1 MVENFLTVGTQV
13 LVLFIL
19 IGIGVICGK
28 IRFFSPVTAKH
39 LTNIVLYFVTP
50 CVVIDAFHREFDPA
64 LLTNLG
70 ITALCA
76 VCIHIFSVALAAAV
90 FRDKDASRCCV
101 LRFGTVFSNCGF
113 MSIPLQ
119 AALLGS
125 DGVFYG
131 AVFVAIFN
139 LVLWSYGVLVMS
151 GDKKTLSPAKLLLNP
166 GVVGVVAGFL
176 LFVFSVKLP
185 QVISAPV
192 DYMASLNTP
201 LPMLIIGFYLS
212 RTNLKQAL
220 LDKRA
225 FDKSGL
231 IYGMGHAIYSHSDPR
246 ANILHG
252 MVEKLAR
259 EKGRTEEYELYSMVE
274 RLGPQVIS
282 GERKM
287 YKGVSA
293 NVDFYSGFVYH
304 MLDLPLE
311 LYTPIFAMARIAG
324 WSAHRLEELINMGKI
339 IRPAYQYVG
348 QHHPYRPMASRD

>member
-13 LVLFIL
+13 LILFIL
-19 IGIGVICGK
+19 IGIGVLCGK

-50 CVVIDAFHREFDPA
+50 CVVVDAFHREFEPA
-64 LLTNLG
+64 LLINLG

-76 VCIHIFSVALAAAV
+76 VCIHIFSIALCAAV
-90 FRDKDASRCCV
+90 FRDKNASRRCV
-101 LRFGTVFSNCGF
+101 LRFGAVFSNCGF

-119 AALLGS
+119 AALLGG

-131 AVFVAIFN
+131 AAFVAIFN

-220 LDKRA
+220 LDKRQY
-225 FDKSGL
+225 L
-231 IYGMGHAIYSHSDPR
+231 AIALRLVVIPLCTLVLMY
-246 ANILHG
+246 ILHIRG
-252 MVEKLAR
+252 VILVACVIAASAPVAAATTMFATKFDRDTALSVNMVSLSTLFSLITMPLIVGLAQ
-259 EKGRTEEYELYSMVE
+259 TL
-274 RLGPQVIS
+274 
-282 GERKM
+282 
-287 YKGVSA
+287 A
-293 NVDFYSGFVYH
+293 
-304 MLDLPLE
+304 
-311 LYTPIFAMARIAG
+311 
-324 WSAHRLEELINMGKI
+324 
-339 IRPAYQYVG
+339 
-348 QHHPYRPMASRD
+348 

>member
-90 FRDKDASRCCV
+90 FRAKDASRCCV

-220 LDKRA
+220 LDKRQY
-225 FDKSGL
+225 L
-231 IYGMGHAIYSHSDPR
+231 AIALRLVVIPLCTLVLMY
-246 ANILHG
+246 ILHIRG
-252 MVEKLAR
+252 VILVACVIAASAPVAAATTMFATKFDRDTALSVNMVSLSTLFSLITMPLIVGLAQ
-259 EKGRTEEYELYSMVE
+259 TL
-274 RLGPQVIS
+274 
-282 GERKM
+282 
-287 YKGVSA
+287 A
-293 NVDFYSGFVYH
+293 
-304 MLDLPLE
+304 
-311 LYTPIFAMARIAG
+311 
-324 WSAHRLEELINMGKI
+324 
-339 IRPAYQYVG
+339 
-348 QHHPYRPMASRD
+348 